1 MTLGCLGGVAVDLAA
16 KLMEHNIQEQ
26 QQPQF
31 ASRHAAAGQG
41 ENSPDPTG
49 SVTLHCEA
57 RSRKT
62 RAHFLEHGEG
72 MRLGETEGETEKFNK
87 HIGLPRLNGYNGA
100 MLGLFALVPM

>member
-1 MTLGCLGGVAVDLAA
+1 MTLGCLGGVAVDLAGKPA
-16 KLMEHNIQEQ
+16 KLMGHNIQEQ
-26 QQPQF
+26 QPQF
-31 ASRHAAAGQG
+31 VSRHAAAGQG

-72 MRLGETEGETEKFNK
+72 MLASLTLADAKK
-87 HIGLPRLNGYNGA
+87 C
-100 MLGLFALVPM
+100 